1 MIVRESRGRYIRRP
15 SRRFIPYRHIGV
27 SSDLCAESENRL
39 YLGLENEQAHFT
51 LLSVCTIFVEK
62 PTVMFIVIA
71 VMAAGIT
78 AGYLLRKARWTQYLG
93 KPVIYTVALLLFL
106 MGVSVGSNKT
116 LTVNLL
122 SLGADAALIAVA
134 CTMGSVLAGA
144 VVYRVF
150 FKKEKGQ

>member
-1 MIVRESRGRYIRRP
+1 
-15 SRRFIPYRHIGV
+15 
-27 SSDLCAESENRL
+27 
-39 YLGLENEQAHFT
+39 
-51 LLSVCTIFVEK
+51 
-62 PTVMFIVIA
+62 
-71 VMAAGIT
+71 
-78 AGYLLRKARWTQYLG
+78 
-93 KPVIYTVALLLFL
+93 

-116 LTVNLL
+116 LTANLL

>member
-1 MIVRESRGRYIRRP
+1 
-15 SRRFIPYRHIGV
+15 
-27 SSDLCAESENRL
+27 
-39 YLGLENEQAHFT
+39 
-51 LLSVCTIFVEK
+51 
-62 PTVMFIVIA
+62 MFIVIA